1 MFIPVCTVTTRHL
14 FDCNCILYTASSGRT
29 WDRLELRKYLNETLP
44 LGEASGLAQ
53 GAPMRE
59 TIWLFH
65 IVLLNYPLFQ
75 ILNKRFLVN
84 SGCEKCLD
92 RRDTEIH
99 HALWLRP
106 GNLIRNPGVEA
117 SERSRSYRCDR
128 RLSSLALIFSGRCF
142 STLNR
147 HLLEALAESFLAFRF
162 DDPPGFLAK
171 RVGCSVGA
179 CSQLTDY

>member
-106 GNLIRNPGVEA
+106 GNLVRNPGLRPLREVDHIVVSA
-117 SERSRSYRCDR
+117 ACR
-128 RLSSLALIFSGRCF
+128 RLPWF
-142 STLNR
+142 
-147 HLLEALAESFLAFRF
+147 FLDVVSAR
-162 DDPPGFLAK
+162 
-171 RVGCSVGA
+171 
-179 CSQLTDY
+179 